1 MRKFLEEFR
10 EFINRGNVI
19 DLAVGIIIGGAFT
32 AIVNS
37 LANDIFKPFIQYL
50 TSGDNELGGLVWHG
64 IDFSAFLSSILNF
77 LLTAIVVFLLV
88 KVINKIHE
96 TSTALASKID
106 KNYTPKEEQQT
117 PTCPYCLEEIK
128 EGATRCP
135 HCAGNI
141 TEFKKGAA

>member
-1 MRKFLEEFR
+1 MKKFLEEFR

-50 TSGDNELGGLVWHG
+50 TSGDNEIDGLVWHG

-88 KVINKIHE
+88 KAINKIHE

-106 KNYTPKEEQQT
+106 KNFTPKQEPKIT
-117 PTCPYCLEEIK
+117 NCPYCLEEIK

-135 HCAGNI
+135 HCAGDINAYS
-141 TEFKKGAA
+141 K